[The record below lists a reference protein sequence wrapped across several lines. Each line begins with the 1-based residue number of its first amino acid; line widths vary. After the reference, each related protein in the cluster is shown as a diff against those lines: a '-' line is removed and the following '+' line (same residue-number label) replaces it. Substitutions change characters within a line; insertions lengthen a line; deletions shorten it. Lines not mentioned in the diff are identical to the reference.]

1 MTPSLRERLRKELIE
16 FNIVDRVYVD
26 EKEDRMER
34 ELNIRIALHSILL
47 AVKEALPEKHDYD
60 KCPYCAWPESCVDWN
75 DAIEEMERRL
85 GLGTESTNKKP

>member
-1 MTPSLRERLRKELIE
+1 MTPSLRGRIQSTLNRYHAWVISLDEATER
-16 FNIVDRVYVD
+16 
-26 EKEDRMER
+26 
-34 ELNIRIALHSILL
+34 ILL
-47 AVKEALPEKHDYD
+47 AVKEELPEKHDYD